1 MVAAQRRADLS
12 LVERRGETASWDVY
26 MESMQAIGSVVP
38 WMLVEVSLGSS
49 ACHLANATHVVL
61 PMAPTISQ
69 KILVCLAG
77 RATTSGMCPFRGTA
91 TTIRPTTLGVGACS
105 ALPHLISKNPKT

>member
-38 WMLVEVSLGSS
+38 WMLTEVRAVARGGSQ
-49 ACHLANATHVVL
+49 
-61 PMAPTISQ
+61 P
-69 KILVCLAG
+69 
-77 RATTSGMCPFRGTA
+77 
-91 TTIRPTTLGVGACS
+91 
-105 ALPHLISKNPKT
+105 